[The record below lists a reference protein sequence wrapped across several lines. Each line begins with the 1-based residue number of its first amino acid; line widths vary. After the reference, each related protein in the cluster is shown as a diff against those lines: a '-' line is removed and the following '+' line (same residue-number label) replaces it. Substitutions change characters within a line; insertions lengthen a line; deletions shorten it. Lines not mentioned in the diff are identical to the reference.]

1 MEARYTR
8 IVGDTSGQSRFE
20 DLEVGLSPGL
30 AVPPSQPLHNA
41 PFLAAEETFW
51 IGAPIDWRGETPHP
65 APARMVFVTV
75 RGEYEV
81 TASDGSTRRFPPGSV
96 LLLEDTTGDG
106 HSTRIISA
114 EAAIVFAVRLA
125 MG

>member
-1 MEARYTR
+1 
-8 IVGDTSGQSRFE
+8 
-20 DLEVGLSPGL
+20 
-30 AVPPSQPLHNA
+30 
-41 PFLAAEETFW
+41 
-51 IGAPIDWRGETPHP
+51 
-65 APARMVFVTV
+65 MVFVTA

-81 TASDGSTRRFPPGSV
+81 TASDGSTRRFPRGSV

-125 MG
+125 IS